1 MENFNNPYLV
11 IDMAERGVPL
21 QVFDTLVDESG
32 FNKATIAE
40 FLGIDVRTVSNY
52 RKDNRSFKKTDAEH
66 LIKLKELFEKGRGVF
81 GDMGEFSRWLSK
93 PSYGLGKRI
102 PKQLLNYISGIDLV
116 SRELSRIEYG
126 DFS

>member
-11 IDMAERGVPL
+11 IDKAEKGVPL
-21 QVFDTLVDESG
+21 QIFDTLVDESG

-40 FLGIDVRTVSNY
+40 FIGIDVRTVSNY
-52 RKDNRSFKKTDAEH
+52 KKSNRSFKKTDAEH
-66 LIKLKELFEKGRGVF
+66 LIKLKELFEKGRDVF

>member
-11 IDMAERGVPL
+11 IDKAEEGVPL

-32 FNKATIAE
+32 YNKATIAG
-40 FLGIDVRTVSNY
+40 FIGIDVRTISNY
-52 RKDNRSFKKTDAEH
+52 KKYSRSFKKTDAEH
-66 LIKLKELFEKGRGVF
+66 LIKLKELFEKGKDVF
-81 GDMGEFSRWLSK
+81 GDMGEFNRWLSK

-102 PKQLLNYISGIDLV
+102 PKKLLNYISGIDLV